1 MSEIQ
6 DNECVICFEV
16 IGEKNNCVTECGHKF
31 CLKCLVVAMCHK
43 NSCPCCRTQLIE
55 DDDEYE
61 ESVDEVESSNEED
74 DESVD
79 DEAHIEDVVDR
90 LNSQGITFM
99 DVVSMLLNRYSK
111 KDEKYTNDFIYKLNS
126 KFDIITGEA
135 DAEYIEQM
143 QFSKEDKTNVIPAI

>member
-6 DNECVICFEV
+6 DNECVICFEI

-31 CLKCLVVAMCHK
+31 CLKCLIVALSHK
-43 NSCPCCRTQLIE
+43 NSCPCCRNQLIE

-61 ESVDEVESSNEED
+61 ESVDEGESSNED

-90 LNSQGITFM
+90 LNSQGITFI

-111 KDEKYTNDFIYKLNS
+111 KDEKYTNEFIYDLTN
-126 KFDIITGEA
+126 KFDRITAEA

-143 QFSKEDKTNVIPAI
+143 QFSREDKTNVISGI